1 MKFDKKITFIYNSAY
16 KGERYTINNK
26 LDLRDPKNH
35 ITYYEITDNHEQII
49 VHLHSEKN
57 FYYPYSKEQEK
68 NILNIM
74 KEQIDYLKEEKS
86 RLKNKR
92 EYYGKVAKAFLGA
105 FIPIN
110 FTLISGPLLSYFI
123 NQDSSISDLILL
135 FVFSNGMIF
144 AVEYIMNQVKK
155 ECETKLERIE
165 LLEDIMDSELLK
177 EKEYSKSNILV
188 NTSNRMKKS
197 QSAKTDYTKN
207 ELINEMS
214 RLSLDLKN
222 LKDLRTMVENIQY
235 TNMLSNEKEKT
246 YIKK

>member
-1 MKFDKKITFIYNSAY
+1 
-16 KGERYTINNK
+16 
-26 LDLRDPKNH
+26 
-35 ITYYEITDNHEQII
+35 
-49 VHLHSEKN
+49 
-57 FYYPYSKEQEK
+57 
-68 NILNIM
+68 M

-92 EYYGKVAKAFLGA
+92 EYYGKVAKAFLVA

-165 LLEDIMDSELLK
+165 LLEDVMDPELLQ

-197 QSAKTDYTKN
+197 QSTKIDYTKN

-214 RLSLDLKN
+214 RLSSNIKN

-235 TNMLSNEKEKT
+235 TNMLSKEKEKT